1 MKREVISIQ
10 KRENTNKGIFGDL
23 ERKRCLVTFLENN
36 AKKTKTCYLDTK
48 EILDYI
54 AEYRKYLNNIL
65 NETKRESFKGTWK
78 KRLKYNLIA
87 SPVYIIS
94 LIILFASLTSS
105 PVFELLLQIFGWVLG
120 TTGCVLINS
129 KSLYIS
135 PEFVSKIKDLENLLK
150 ECEILKEEALDAIEN
165 KENDD
170 LKRVEI
176 VHDAMRRKNEM
187 RNKARD
193 LELKNFRNR
202 VERKLHDEKMK
213 EYRGGRPEPDI
224 PDYLKKKR

>member
-1 MKREVISIQ
+1 MFLLIQ
-10 KRENTNKGIFGDL
+10 NLFIFH
-23 ERKRCLVTFLENN
+23 
-36 AKKTKTCYLDTK
+36 
-48 EILDYI
+48 
-54 AEYRKYLNNIL
+54 
-65 NETKRESFKGTWK
+65 
-78 KRLKYNLIA
+78 
-87 SPVYIIS
+87 
-94 LIILFASLTSS
+94 
-105 PVFELLLQIFGWVLG
+105 
-120 TTGCVLINS
+120 
-129 KSLYIS
+129 
-135 PEFVSKIKDLENLLK
+135 PEFVSKIKDFENLLK